1 MSPEILAILTNH
13 DVIAV
18 DQDKDGKQ
26 GKQVWR
32 SGDQEIWSRPLA
44 GGAFAVA
51 LFNRATAEAKVT
63 VRWMDIGITGK
74 WQVRNLWLHQEI
86 EWPGPEYSVT
96 VPPHGVVMLRLSH

>member
-26 GKQVWR
+26 GKQVWK
-32 SGDQEIWSRPLA
+32 SGEQEIWSRPLA
-44 GGAFAVA
+44 GGAFAVS
-51 LFNRATAEAKVT
+51 LFNRATAEARVSVKWSDV
-63 VRWMDIGITGK
+63 GITEK
-74 WQVRNLWLHQEI
+74 WRVRDLWLHQDI

-96 VPPHGVVMLRLSH
+96 VPAHGVVMLRLSH